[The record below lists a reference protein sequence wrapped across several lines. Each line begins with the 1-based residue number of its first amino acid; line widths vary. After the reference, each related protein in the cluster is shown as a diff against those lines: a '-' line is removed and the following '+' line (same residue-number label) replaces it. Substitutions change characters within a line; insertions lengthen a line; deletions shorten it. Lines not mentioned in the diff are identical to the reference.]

1 MSKSEPMPCL
11 LCVFL
16 SEITENTFCRKMSAP
31 IFQGEVEC
39 HSCRSREKEERGEER
54 RAVQEEV
61 TFSDVLEQYELGLL
75 TCKRFSKQ
83 LS

>member
-1 MSKSEPMPCL
+1 MS
-11 LCVFL
+11 FL
-16 SEITENTFCRKMSAP
+16 QK
-31 IFQGEVEC
+31 QG
-39 HSCRSREKEERGEER
+39 KGGEGGER

-83 LS
+83 LSWKQCMPREAYVCHVMKSSPLQVYMSVLGANPASAA

>member
-1 MSKSEPMPCL
+1 MS
-11 LCVFL
+11 FL
-16 SEITENTFCRKMSAP
+16 QK
-31 IFQGEVEC
+31 QG
-39 HSCRSREKEERGEER
+39 KGGEGGEQ

>member
-1 MSKSEPMPCL
+1 
-11 LCVFL
+11 
-16 SEITENTFCRKMSAP
+16 MSAP

-39 HSCRSREKEERGEER
+39 HSCRSREKEEGGER
-54 RAVQEEV
+54 RAVQKEV

>member
-1 MSKSEPMPCL
+1 MY
-11 LCVFL
+11 FL
-16 SEITENTFCRKMSAP
+16 SEITENTSCRKMSVP

-39 HSCRSREKEERGEER
+39 HSCRSREKEEGGER
-54 RAVQEEV
+54 RAVQKEV